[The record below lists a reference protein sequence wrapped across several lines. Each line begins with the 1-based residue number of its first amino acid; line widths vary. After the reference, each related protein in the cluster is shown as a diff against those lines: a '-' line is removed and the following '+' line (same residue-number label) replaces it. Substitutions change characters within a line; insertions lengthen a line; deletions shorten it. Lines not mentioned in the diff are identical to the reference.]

1 MCSAY
6 DLVRSFLYFVLW
18 CDVFSLW
25 FWSVP
30 FCDVTS
36 FNIRFIW
43 FLLWCDGEWL
53 VQTLICSL
61 FLSMS
66 VMWGS
71 FRIKLVFFWSVQFN
85 SRWYLCARKSPYALH
100 SVSQKFPQRFLWNG
114 FNVRLID
121 DGPLSSFQERS
132 SSTSSFHASLLQV
145 IDVVMSLALC
155 PQVMSQV
162 PQHFRSSEKQA
173 TCGGCFAAS
182 LSARSF
188 PFTPACPGQYSCTH
202 RSFWRWM
209 LTVDTFQSGLPIPL
223 FTFCC

>member
-71 FRIKLVFFWSVQFN
+71 FRIKLVFFGLFSSIQGGIYALGKAHMRSTPSRRSFLNVSFETVSTFVWLTMALSRPFKKDRLALPLSTPLS
-85 SRWYLCARKSPYALH
+85 SRWSMSWCHWLCAR
-100 SVSQKFPQRFLWNG
+100 R
-114 FNVRLID
+114 
-121 DGPLSSFQERS
+121 
-132 SSTSSFHASLLQV
+132 
-145 IDVVMSLALC
+145 
-155 PQVMSQV
+155 
-162 PQHFRSSEKQA
+162 
-173 TCGGCFAAS
+173 
-182 LSARSF
+182 
-188 PFTPACPGQYSCTH
+188 
-202 RSFWRWM
+202 
-209 LTVDTFQSGLPIPL
+209 
-223 FTFCC
+223 

>member
-1 MCSAY
+1 MCSVF
-6 DLVRSFLYFVLW
+6 DLVRSFLCFLLW

-100 SVSQKFPQRFLWNG
+100 SVSQKFSQSCLWNG
-114 FNVRLID
+114 SNVRLID
-121 DGPLSSFQERS
+121 DGPLSSFHWRS
-132 SSTSSFHASLLQV
+132 SSASSFHAFFLQA
-145 IDVVMSLALC
+145 IIGEMSSALC
-155 PQVMSQV
+155 PQIVSQA
-162 PQHFRSSEKQA
+162 P
-173 TCGGCFAAS
+173 
-182 LSARSF
+182 
-188 PFTPACPGQYSCTH
+188 
-202 RSFWRWM
+202 
-209 LTVDTFQSGLPIPL
+209 
-223 FTFCC
+223 